1 MAREHIVAS
10 NTGVLVSFN
19 GNALGY
25 TRDGVRIRIEP
36 RWGDIFSDDWGGEG
50 GAPADTQILGEIATV
65 TLDFTKYDKAFVQQ
79 LTSFSKNGTVGKLPA
94 IGTLIRQ
101 QTEYAIL
108 VLAGS
113 IETWTF
119 PVAFPREAYEVNKGT
134 KFSTANV
141 GFECWRNDPGTSGA
155 LFTL

>member
-1 MAREHIVAS
+1 MTIEHVVAT
-10 NTGVLVSFN
+10 NTGVLVSFA
-19 GNALGY
+19 GNSLGY

-36 RWGDIFSDDWGGEG
+36 RWGDVMSDDWGGEG

-79 LTSFSKNGTVGKLPA
+79 LTSFSKNGSAGLLPA

-101 QTEYAIL
+101 DSEFGIL
-108 VLAGS
+108 ILAGS

-141 GFECWRNDPGTSGA
+141 GFECWRDAPGTPGK
-155 LFTL
+155 LFTV